1 MSRIAPAQLGEI
13 ADLQAG
19 VGFPVDLQGRSSGD
33 YPVAKVGDISRVG
46 RSGEAV
52 ISAADHYIDEG
63 DLARLRA
70 RPIPPGSVLFAKIGE
85 AIRHNHRVIAGCA
98 LLVDNNAMAAI
109 PTRRVESRY
118 LYHFLRTVDFYG
130 LTSATTVP
138 ALRKSELE
146 RLSVPLPPLPEQR
159 RIAEILD
166 KADALRAKR
175 RIALALLDTLTQS
188 IFVDMFGDPA
198 TNPKGWP
205 ISRVGAVAKQIRGV
219 TYSKGEGAK
228 EPKAGFLPI
237 LRAGNIAA
245 GDIVMDDLVFVPA
258 ERVAEEQLLRSSD
271 VLIATSSG
279 SLHVVG
285 KAARVQDDMPVGFG
299 AFCKVLRPG
308 SEVDPTF
315 FAAFFSTQHYRRRV
329 SQLAAGININN
340 LRKEH
345 LDNFQL
351 PRPPRDLQRAFAAII
366 AATIACRAS
375 SRGSLSLLNAL
386 FASLQHRAFRGEL

>member
-1 MSRIAPAQLGEI
+1 MKWPTGSLDSIAILDRQSVHPSEVDAATPYLGLEHLDGDGGIDCIQTVGSAGPKSNKFRFSDRHVLFGKLRPYLRKIVRPEFSGVCSTDIIPILPKEGMSRDYLFYFLRAPDTVNLATR
-13 ADLQAG
+13 
-19 VGFPVDLQGRSSGD
+19 RSSGANL
-33 YPVAKVGDISRVG
+33 PR
-46 RSGEAV
+46 
-52 ISAADHYIDEG
+52 
-63 DLARLRA
+63 LAPKQLA
-70 RPIPPGSVLFAKIGE
+70 SFQ
-85 AIRHNHRVIAGCA
+85 
-98 LLVDNNAMAAI
+98 
-109 PTRRVESRY
+109 
-118 LYHFLRTVDFYG
+118 
-130 LTSATTVP
+130 
-138 ALRKSELE
+138 
-146 RLSVPLPPLPEQR
+146 VPLPPLDEQK

-175 RIALALLDTLTQS
+175 RAALAQLDTLTQA
-188 IFVDMFGDPA
+188 IFLDMFGDPA